1 MVIVLPIFRANV
13 DAMSQI
19 AINRLMLLGLKPCGG
34 KRSGLLSIALQ
45 SCSRRLTSSCS
56 LTSDLNKLA
65 GVAGPRILLKY

>member
-34 KRSGLLSIALQ
+34 KRSGLSIALQ
-45 SCSRRLTSSCS
+45 SCSLRLTSSCS
-56 LTSDLNKLA
+56 LKSDLNKLA
-65 GVAGPRILLKY
+65 GVA